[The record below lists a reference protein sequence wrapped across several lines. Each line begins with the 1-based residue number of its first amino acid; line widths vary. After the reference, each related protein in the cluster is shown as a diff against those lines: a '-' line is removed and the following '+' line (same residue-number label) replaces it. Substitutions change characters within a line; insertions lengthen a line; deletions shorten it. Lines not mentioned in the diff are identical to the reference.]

1 MWLNKLFY
9 KWKIGRIIKQVNTTI
24 MSYALNRKECLVLL
38 QALNINNLNS
48 YTPILGISILI
59 TVRYPDID
67 VYSDMLTIAIRTIK
81 KGKAL
86 PVKWD
91 LSTERTISLDRFLIS
106 EGHYVDI
113 VSTVKKFKE
122 LSIELCNIMEN
133 SDDAEYGLDEHNKRM
148 LIPFLNSVRLITT
161 ELIKII

>member
-24 MSYALNRKECLVLL
+24 MPYALNRKECLVLL

-161 ELIKII
+161 ELIKIA